1 MHVIRFGLSHPVG
14 DSVANSWI
22 PMKTT
27 QDQVPRSVAKI
38 FDARIAN
45 RLADILADELIP
57 ADVVDAP
64 PLGFEVWVRDEHF
77 DRAKTILDATPLTEE
92 ELTYLATGAL
102 GEGTGTS

>member
-1 MHVIRFGLSHPVG
+1 
-14 DSVANSWI
+14 
-22 PMKTT
+22 MKAT
-27 QDQVPRSVAKI
+27 QDRGLRSVVKI

-45 RLADILADELIP
+45 RLADILADELMP

-102 GEGTGTS
+102 GEGPGTS

>member
-1 MHVIRFGLSHPVG
+1 
-14 DSVANSWI
+14 
-22 PMKTT
+22 MKTT
-27 QDQVPRSVAKI
+27 QDQCCGQSRKYSI
-38 FDARIAN
+38 ARVAN

-92 ELTYLATGAL
+92 ELTYLATGVL
-102 GEGTGTS
+102 GEGPGTS

>member
-1 MHVIRFGLSHPVG
+1 
-14 DSVANSWI
+14 
-22 PMKTT
+22 MKTT
-27 QDQVPRSVAKI
+27 QDQVLRSVAKI

-77 DRAKTILDATPLTEE
+77 GRAKAILEATPLTEE
-92 ELTYLATGAL
+92 ELTYLATGVL
-102 GEGTGTS
+102 GERTGAG